1 MKIKKHNCN
10 FAEVEARKL
19 ILWNNNI
26 KIYELCMS
34 VTHPKILAHQQNTQ
48 IYSITIKF
56 SHILYFANFYSFKNI
71 LNVVSRLHSKT

>member
-1 MKIKKHNCN
+1 MNYVCLSLTQT
-10 FAEVEARKL
+10 F
-19 ILWNNNI
+19 
-26 KIYELCMS
+26 
-34 VTHPKILAHQQNTQ
+34 LAHQQNTQ